1 MHEHA
6 FSLEYDVCLDGPCT
20 SWKTTCNAT
29 GSGQSQYPYI
39 CTCNTNKGFTQV
51 GTVPGLEN
59 QALCVLQVAQVPQS
73 SGNVTCTSFCGL
85 NANCKD
91 VEGDKA
97 CECLQGFVGDASS
110 SSGCTEVKPSVVLV
124 LRGSMHIPLAF
135 QTVLQQQYNYSYEY
149 SQSVSQVQSLID
161 RVLQLVTGYVLYSAN
176 VTDFNS
182 CDFINA

>member
-6 FSLEYDVCLDGPCT
+6 FPLEYDVCLDGPCT

-39 CTCNTNKGFTQV
+39 CTCNKGFTHV

-59 QALCVLQVAQVPQS
+59 QELCVLPEAQVPQS
-73 SGNVTCTSFCGL
+73 SGNVTCTSFCGP

-91 VEGDKA
+91 VEGGKA
-97 CECLQGFVGDASS
+97 CECLQGFVGDANFT
-110 SSGCTEVKPSVVLV
+110 SGCAAVNPSVVLV
-124 LRGSMHIPLAF
+124 LRGNMQIPLAF

-161 RVLQLVTGYVLYSAN
+161 RVLQQVTGYILYSAN

-182 CDFINA
+182 CDFIDT